1 MKKLLFSLSFFLF
14 GHVIA
19 QPVMEQEVKVKEG
32 NITYTTKK
40 TVIDKALFIS
50 DYQENVDNLLNSFK
64 LKKDAPL
71 NAKIFDIADKT
82 MYSFLESSA
91 KWKSHGEMMANM
103 YFPSF
108 FVNEKKTAFCFI
120 LYDSQSNL
128 VEGYL
133 QTLNYRETVDY
144 LTYHEMGHCLEEYV
158 MQNTGKKLSDNRED
172 TELFADIF
180 AMANFLQLNQPEQ
193 AEKVIKLNKA
203 GDNKDYHY
211 QPERLIRALDMLK
224 SQKNNE
230 DILGKNINNVIDI
243 SKTTFFK
250 LKNDEIL
257 NPTLVLRGE
266 EKKQTKT
273 ILFKSTLSDLQ
284 VTRTK

>member
-1 MKKLLFSLSFFLF
+1 MKKTLIGLSLFLINQVF
-14 GHVIA
+14 A

-32 NITYTTKK
+32 NITYVTKK
-40 TVIDKALFIS
+40 TIIDKSIFIS

-64 LKKDAPL
+64 LKKESPL

-82 MYSFLESSA
+82 MYSFLEASA

-103 YFPSF
+103 YFPAF
-108 FVNEKKTAFCFI
+108 YVNNKRTAFCFI

-158 MQNTGKKLSDNRED
+158 MQDTGKKLSDNRED

-180 AMANFLQLNQPEQ
+180 AMANFLHLNQPEQ
-193 AEKVIKLNKA
+193 AEKVIKLNKS

-211 QPERLIRALDMLK
+211 QPERLIRALNMLK
-224 SQKNNE
+224 NQKNNE
-230 DILGKNINNVIDI
+230 DILNKNINNVIDI
-243 SKTTFFK
+243 AKETFLK

-266 EKKQTKT
+266 DKPIKT
-273 ILFKSTLSDLQ
+273 ILFKSTLTDLQ
-284 VTRTK
+284 ITRTK

>member
-1 MKKLLFSLSFFLF
+1 MKKLLFILSFFLF

-19 QPVMEQEVKVKEG
+19 QPVMEQEVKIKEG

-180 AMANFLQLNQPEQ
+180 AMANFIQLDQPEQ
-193 AEKVIKLNKA
+193 ALKVIKLNQTVE
-203 GDNKDYHY
+203 NKDYHF
-211 QPERLIRALDMLK
+211 QPERLNRALQILK
-224 SQKNNE
+224 SQKSSE
-230 DILGKNINNVIDI
+230 DLLNKNVNTVIDI
-243 SKTTFFK
+243 AKTTFFQ

-257 NPTLVLRGE
+257 NPTLILRDGTG
-266 EKKQTKT
+266 KTNQTV
-273 ILFKSTLSDLQ
+273 LFKSSLSNLQ
-284 VTRTK
+284 VIYK

>member
-1 MKKLLFSLSFFLF
+1 MSQAF
-14 GHVIA
+14 A

-32 NITYTTKK
+32 NVTYVTKR
-40 TVIDKALFIS
+40 TVVDKSIFIS

-91 KWKSHGEMMANM
+91 RWKSHGEMMANM

-108 FVNEKKTAFCFI
+108 YVNEKVTAFCFI
-120 LYDSQSNL
+120 LYDSKSNL

-158 MQNTGKKLSDNRED
+158 MQGTGKKLSDNRED

-180 AMANFLQLNQPEQ
+180 AMANFLQLDQPEQ
-193 AEKVIKLNKA
+193 AEKVIKLNKS
-203 GDNKDYHY
+203 GDDKDYHY
-211 QPERLIRALDMLK
+211 QPERLVRALDMLK
-224 SQKNNE
+224 RNKNN
-230 DILGKNINNVIDI
+230 DDLINKNVNNVIDI
-243 SKTTFFK
+243 AKEIFLK

-257 NPTLVLRGE
+257 NPTLVLRGAE
-266 EKKQTKT
+266 EKKPTKT
-273 ILFKSTLSDLQ
+273 VLFKSTLSDLQ